1 METQSTTLASVIDQ
15 FHLQTRLFENV
26 VQDFREEH
34 LHERLNGI
42 TNHVAW
48 IVGHLVSGRY
58 LAAYVLGV
66 PAREPYP
73 ELFAKG
79 KGLDEHTTYPS
90 LAELTKDWPDISEK
104 LLARL
109 ETLSERELNAEA
121 PVPSPMTPTNQSLR
135 GFITFISHHEAY
147 HIGQLGILRRYFD
160 LEAMGYG

>member
-26 VQDFREEH
+26 VKGFREEH
-34 LHERLNGI
+34 LHERLDGI

-48 IVGHLVSGRY
+48 ITGHLVSGRY
-58 LAAYVLGV
+58 LAAFVLGV

-79 KGLDEHTTYPS
+79 KGLDENIRYPS
-90 LAELTKDWPDISEK
+90 LEELTKDWPTISEK

-109 ETLSERELNAEA
+109 ENLTEIELNSEA
-121 PVPSPMTPTNQSLR
+121 PVPSPMTPRNQTLR

-160 LEAMGYG
+160 LEAMSYG